1 MAETPAPTASNE
13 PVATVT
19 SDTVAAPPPEQTA
32 KAPDPAQTSAA
43 DDYTPPEEHRESWNK
58 LPPEERK
65 LFNRVY
71 TQQRQKDAA
80 RLKEIESKAAW
91 VDALRQDPLGK
102 YKELEGYLRQAGL
115 LNGQQ
120 EAQPDLSKQTEEVLG
135 GLTEHLGPD
144 AVGLLRKLVH
154 TELDSRIAPVQQ
166 MAMEATA
173 RHTQAEGK
181 AILAAFEAKHP
192 DWKKHEAKMSELAMQ
207 LTDGGRLPTKLPTE
221 QWMEMLYRS
230 AAYDDAVSEGV
241 GAQMKRMQQSA
252 ESAEQPTAGVQ
263 ATRVAHVAPKMSD
276 FKNEREYYDAVAE
289 ASKRGV
295 VWERG

>member
-1 MAETPAPTASNE
+1 MAETPAP
-13 PVATVT
+13 PVVDQAVT
-19 SDTVAAPPPEQTA
+19 TPASDTVAAPPPEQTA

-80 RLKEIESKAAW
+80 RLKEIESRAALADAYARDPVGTHKAVEAQ
-91 VDALRQDPLGK
+91 LR
-102 YKELEGYLRQAGL
+102 ANGL
-115 LNGQQ
+115 LNGTAETPQ
-120 EAQPDLSKQTEEVLG
+120 DLSKETENVLG

-252 ESAEQPTAGVQ
+252 ETAEQPTAGVQ